1 MMVVENGIDVII
13 LFNPW
18 CTGENCDDW
27 ALLLSH
33 YFSDHS
39 HFFSHSFLHFSLF
52 TPSPPTSPFPPSP
65 SPPSHPI
72 ASTADTCHYRGP
84 VGDLEEYILSTV
96 GKIWIGTA
104 DSSYGRPWQHSQ
116 FMKDTLEVALSL
128 LEKMKED
135 SFDPVKVSGA
145 YRSEGRW

>member
-1 MMVVENGIDVII
+1 MSSSSLTLGVLVRIVMIG
-13 LFNPW
+13 
-18 CTGENCDDW
+18 
-27 ALLLSH
+27 
-33 YFSDHS
+33 
-39 HFFSHSFLHFSLF
+39 HFCCLIASLTIRTSSP
-52 TPSPPTSPFPPSP
+52 TPSCISSSSLLHLLPPPLPLSPFPLSRFPLSPSP
-65 SPPSHPI
+65 SFPFPPSHPI
-72 ASTADTCHYRGP
+72 ASTADTCHYLGP

-135 SFDPVKVSGA
+135 SFDPVKVS
-145 YRSEGRW
+145 